1 MGRRQAREAAMQVLY
16 QVEVGRVNVEEACGY
31 VQENLALADRDM
43 EYTRYLVHGTID
55 NLPELDKTIAEY
67 SRDWHFSRLAAVD
80 KSILRM
86 ALFEML
92 YAEDIPESVAI
103 NEAVELTKV
112 FSGKESGKFINGILG
127 AILKKEVIK
136 KRK

>member
-1 MGRRQAREAAMQVLY
+1 MGRRQSREAAMQVLY
-16 QVEVGRVNVEEACGY
+16 QVEVGRANMEDACRY

-43 EYTRYLVHGTID
+43 EYTCYLVHGTID

-67 SRDWHFSRLAAVD
+67 SRDWQFNRLAAVD

-92 YAEDIPESVAI
+92 YAGDIPGSVAI
-103 NEAVELTKV
+103 NEAVELAKIYG
-112 FSGKESGKFINGILG
+112 GKDSGKFINGILG
-127 AILKKEVIK
+127 AIVKKK
-136 KRK
+136 L